1 MDTMRRFETVIPDA
15 QLMTREIADIINAFK
30 EAHRAG
36 RQTALATVVHVEGS
50 SYRRPGARML
60 VEDNGKIT
68 GAISGGCL
76 EGDALRKAL
85 LVIHQ
90 QQNKLVTYS
99 TLDED
104 DVKFGVQLGCNGIV
118 HILFEPID
126 ATQADN
132 PIALLEKCASQRRP
146 AVLVTLF
153 SLKNFYG
160 LQPGTCFFSDGLST
174 VNLLEGQAL
183 ASTIQ
188 QEAIS
193 VLQNGSSSLLQD
205 YPEYE
210 LTAFIEL
217 LQPPVSLVLVGAGN
231 DAMPLVDLAT
241 VLGWQTTVMDGRAT
255 HANKQR
261 FSKAYQVIVG
271 KPADV
276 IDKISIDERTFVV
289 LMTHNYNY
297 DLAALELL
305 LQRKCRYIGTL
316 GPRKRLQ
323 KLLDELDQ
331 NGVVIT
337 EEQRN
342 SIHGPIG
349 LDIGAEG
356 AEEIALS
363 ILAEIK
369 AVLADRQGGFLRDRP
384 DVIHARPAP
393 VKETKTGA

>member
-1 MDTMRRFETVIPDA
+1 
-15 QLMTREIADIINAFK
+15 MTREIADIIIAFK
-30 EAHRAG
+30 EAQRAG

-76 EGDALRKAL
+76 EGDALQKAL
-85 LVIHQ
+85 LAIHQ
-90 QQNKLVTYS
+90 QQNKLVTYN

-104 DVKFGVQLGCNGIV
+104 DVKFGIQLGCNGIV
-118 HILFEPID
+118 HILFEPIN
-126 ATQADN
+126 AAQPDN
-132 PIALLEKCASQRRP
+132 PIALLEKSTSQRKH

-153 SLKNFYG
+153 SLKNYYG
-160 LQPGTCFFSDGLST
+160 RQPGTCFFFDGSDT
-174 VNLLEGQAL
+174 IDHLEDPVPGSA
-183 ASTIQ
+183 IK
-188 QEAIS
+188 QEAAS
-193 VLQNGSSSLLQD
+193 VLLNRSPSLLQD
-205 YPEYE
+205 YPEHQ

-217 LQPPVSLVLVGAGN
+217 LQPAVSLVLVGAGN
-231 DAMPLVDLAT
+231 DAMPLVDMAT
-241 VLGWQTTVMDGRAT
+241 VLGWETTVIDGRNS

-271 KPADV
+271 KPGDV
-276 IDKISIDERTFVV
+276 IAQINIDERTFIV

-297 DLAALELL
+297 DLAMLELL

-316 GPRKRLQ
+316 GPGKRLQ
-323 KLLDELDQ
+323 RLLNELEQ
-331 NGVVIT
+331 NGVVIS

-342 SIHGPIG
+342 AIHGPIG

-369 AVLADRQGGFLRDRP
+369 AVLAGRQGSFLRDRP

-393 VKETKTGA
+393 VEETKTGG

>member
-1 MDTMRRFETVIPDA
+1 
-15 QLMTREIADIINAFK
+15 MTKEIADIITAFK
-30 EAHRAG
+30 EAQRAG

-60 VEDNGKIT
+60 VEDDGKIT

-85 LVIHQ
+85 LAIHQ
-90 QQNKLVTYS
+90 QQNKLVTYN

-118 HILFEPID
+118 HILFEPIN
-126 ATQADN
+126 AAHTDN
-132 PIALLEKCASQRRP
+132 PIALLEKCTSQRKLT
-146 AVLVTLF
+146 VLVTLF
-153 SLKNFYG
+153 SLKNYYG
-160 LQPGTCFFSDGLST
+160 RQPGTCFFSDGLNT
-174 VNLLEGQAL
+174 VDLLEDQAL
-183 ASTIQ
+183 ASTVN
-188 QEAIS
+188 QEAMA
-193 VLQNGSSSLLQD
+193 VLRNGSSSLLQD
-205 YPEYE
+205 YPEYG

-231 DAMPLVDLAT
+231 DAMPLVDMAT
-241 VLGWQTTVMDGRAT
+241 VLGWETTVIDGRST

-271 KPADV
+271 KPSDV
-276 IDKISIDERTFVV
+276 IEKISIDERTFFV

-297 DLAALELL
+297 DLATLELL
-305 LQRKCRYIGTL
+305 LQTKCRYIGTL
-316 GPRKRLQ
+316 GPGKRLQ
-323 KLLDELDQ
+323 RLLNELEQ
-331 NGVVIT
+331 NGVVIS
-337 EEQRN
+337 EEQRKAV
-342 SIHGPIG
+342 HGPVG

-369 AVLADRQGGFLRDRP
+369 AVLADRQGSFLRDRP
-384 DVIHARPAP
+384 DVIHARAAP
-393 VKETKTGA
+393 VEETKTGA